1 MGDKE
6 TAEVPLIVRRPPII
20 SDNST
25 RSVVVVE
32 GQDVEL
38 KCFAS
43 GYPPPEIYWRRQDN
57 DPLPKNADGVQSSI
71 VKGNILSIRNVTKDN
86 RGTYYCVATNVVG
99 QGARRNVDV
108 EVEFAP
114 VLRIPRKRLGQA
126 LQFDMDL
133 ECHIEAYPPPAIR
146 WYDGEGRLIT
156 IEKIQYANYTCEAEN
171 KLGEATGHVVL
182 FETVPIC
189 PPACDGYNYISAESR
204 IQSHT
209 LSHVL
214 TLH

>member
-1 MGDKE
+1 
-6 TAEVPLIVRRPPII
+6 
-20 SDNST
+20 
-25 RSVVVVE
+25 VVVE

-38 KCFAS
+38 KCLAS

-114 VLRIPRKRLGQA
+114 VLRLPRKRLGQA
-126 LQFDMDL
+126 LQFEFNVL
-133 ECHIEAYPPPAIR
+133 SL
-146 WYDGEGRLIT
+146 YDHDR
-156 IEKIQYANYTCEAEN
+156 
-171 KLGEATGHVVL
+171 
-182 FETVPIC
+182 P
-189 PPACDGYNYISAESR
+189 SR
-204 IQSHT
+204 IVGNDWGSTNYKWYLCSFFIRQ
-209 LSHVL
+209 
-214 TLH
+214 